1 MRDKYL
7 GDSYDIVKRFWAEN
21 LRAIAHL
28 YAHPKFIPAEIRLQ
42 YTAATSISVFESGMA
57 SAFGILLDPHTGIR
71 LPSKSSNGATA
82 SHATLPF
89 IAQVFEELQPKYV
102 ICFDQSYHRV
112 HELDRTGQ
120 MQTKMAYLKDQG
132 LFSFYYV
139 SHAPFL
145 FIAKEPGTLTAIR
158 NRLVSL
164 GIPKGRLQP

>member
-1 MRDKYL
+1 M
-7 GDSYDIVKRFWAEN
+7 KRFWAEN
-21 LRAIAHL
+21 LSAIAPL
-28 YAHPKFIPAEIRLQ
+28 YAHPEFIPAEIGPQ
-42 YTAATSISVFESGMA
+42 YTAATSIPVLESVTA

-71 LPSKSSNGATA
+71 FPSKSSNGATA

-89 IAQVFEELQPKYV
+89 IVQVFEELQPKYV

-112 HELDRTGQ
+112 HELDRAGQ
-120 MQTKMAYLKDQG
+120 MQTKMAYLKAQG
-132 LFSFYYV
+132 LSSFYYV

-145 FIAKEPGTLTAIR
+145 FIAKQPRTLAAIR